1 MEVFLNMGACSIC
14 LFIYL
19 TTEAKTTLPDSLS
32 TSLESKHNPVS
43 YLSPVNKLLGCI
55 IIHPE
60 NLQKRIRFAE
70 KILK

>member
-1 MEVFLNMGACSIC
+1 MGACNT
-14 LFIYL
+14 FL
-19 TTEAKTTLPDSLS
+19 TLEAQTTPPDNLPV
-32 TSLESKHNPVS
+32 SLESKPNPMP

-60 NLQKRIRFAE
+60 NLQERIRFAE